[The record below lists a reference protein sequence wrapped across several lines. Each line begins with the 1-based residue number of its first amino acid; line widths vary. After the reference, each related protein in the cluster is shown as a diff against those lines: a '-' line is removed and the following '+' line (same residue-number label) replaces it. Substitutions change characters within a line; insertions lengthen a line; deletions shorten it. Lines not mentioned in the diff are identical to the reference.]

1 MSRKPFMPGQP
12 RRKIGGVTLIEMMIG
27 IVILSL
33 LLSFAL
39 PGFGVWIQNSQIRTS
54 AESIQN
60 GLNLAR
66 AEAVRRNV
74 LVSFVFTNTAPAA
87 ADVNTIVAAVDGIN
101 WMVRLF
107 EVNGVYAAGDFI
119 QSRAGADGTPNVAVA
134 TTLATITFNSLGRVT
149 PTPAADIV
157 IDVTN
162 ASGTRPLDV
171 VVTPGGQIRMC
182 DPALPATNVQ
192 SC

>member
-1 MSRKPFMPGQP
+1 MLP
-12 RRKIGGVTLIEMMIG
+12 TL
-27 IVILSL
+27 
-33 LLSFAL
+33 
-39 PGFGVWIQNSQIRTS
+39 
-54 AESIQN
+54 
-60 GLNLAR
+60 
-66 AEAVRRNV
+66 
-74 LVSFVFTNTAPAA
+74 
-87 ADVNTIVAAVDGIN
+87 DTIVLAVGGIN
-101 WMVRLF
+101 WMVRVF
-107 EVNGVYAAGDFI
+107 QVNGVYTAADFI

-162 ASGTRPLDV
+162 ASGGTRPLDV